1 MQYKHYLKWKEY
13 PHLDKELRDELENM
27 TEKEITDAFYRNIEF
42 GTAGMRG
49 IMGAGTN
56 RINKYVVAKASEV
69 FANYLLSE
77 FSDANERG
85 VVIAYDNRQHSK
97 DFTHMSANVLASYGL
112 KVYIFDDLRPTPLL
126 SYAVRELNACA
137 GIVITASHNPKE
149 YNGYK
154 VYDETGCQLV
164 PSKIEKLLSF
174 YGDDEIY
181 KFVEFDRLNENVIIL
196 DHVIDE
202 KYFNDV
208 EKIKLNHFKNT
219 KDLTIVFTP
228 QHGTGYQG
236 IKTLLE
242 REGYSLHI
250 VESQAKPDPNFSKT
264 LSPNPEEKRAYKA
277 AIELANKVNADIIL
291 CTDPD
296 ADRIGVGVKHN
307 DDYIILNGN
316 QTGALLIDYLLSQN
330 KLNDTLA
337 SNGIIYN
344 TIVTANSGNLVAKK
358 YNIKTKALL
367 TGFKYIGEQIEQS
380 IKENGDKFLFGYEES
395 YGYLIS
401 PICRDKDAIQAAVL
415 ISEMAL
421 YHKNQGLSLY
431 EALLKLYDE
440 IGYFVEKQV
449 SLVFL
454 GESGL
459 NQMKKIMNY
468 FHEQS
473 LSSIGNLRITSTEDY
488 LKQIKIED
496 GVTSSLTLPSSDVV
510 KFNLSDG
517 SFIAIRPSGTE
528 PKCKFY
534 YNFVGESFEDASNKI
549 KQCIKEIDDI
559 VNNI

>member
-1 MQYKHYLKWKEY
+1 M
-13 PHLDKELRDELENM
+13 
-27 TEKEITDAFYRNIEF
+27 
-42 GTAGMRG
+42 
-49 IMGAGTN
+49 
-56 RINKYVVAKASEV
+56 
-69 FANYLLSE
+69 
-77 FSDANERG
+77 
-85 VVIAYDNRQHSK
+85 
-97 DFTHMSANVLASYGL
+97 
-112 KVYIFDDLRPTPLL
+112 
-126 SYAVRELNACA
+126 
-137 GIVITASHNPKE
+137 
-149 YNGYK
+149 
-154 VYDETGCQLV
+154 
-164 PSKIEKLLSF
+164 
-174 YGDDEIY
+174 
-181 KFVEFDRLNENVIIL
+181 
-196 DHVIDE
+196 
-202 KYFNDV
+202 
-208 EKIKLNHFKNT
+208 
-219 KDLTIVFTP
+219 
-228 QHGTGYQG
+228 
-236 IKTLLE
+236 
-242 REGYSLHI
+242 
-250 VESQAKPDPNFSKT
+250 
-264 LSPNPEEKRAYKA
+264 
-277 AIELANKVNADIIL
+277 
-291 CTDPD
+291 
-296 ADRIGVGVKHN
+296 
-307 DDYIILNGN
+307 
-316 QTGALLIDYLLSQN
+316 
-330 KLNDTLA
+330 
-337 SNGIIYN
+337 
-344 TIVTANSGNLVAKK
+344 
-358 YNIKTKALL
+358 